1 MCLTS
6 RASDVRAV
14 NTLAHESIFC
24 RDLTESAQEL
34 RLLLCR
40 KTNKDGKERV
50 TVVTACGIFVN
61 DILEAAPI
69 DKYFEMFKPGSG
81 DEGGYVRLKMQ
92 MISEEE
98 LKAKQSGARDLSP
111 RLNLSAGPVSCIY
124 TCSQVMGASIMLLA

>member
-1 MCLTS
+1 MCPTPLYS
-6 RASDVRAV
+6 FA
-14 NTLAHESIFC
+14 C
-24 RDLTESAQEL
+24 RDLNEAAQEL

-40 KTNKDGKERV
+40 KAQKEGKERV

-92 MISEEE
+92 MISDDE
-98 LKAKQSGARDLSP
+98 LRARQSGANNSCMIAQAAGLYYKLACPQCPCNAVSLIMDISVRP
-111 RLNLSAGPVSCIY
+111 PTQNLH
-124 TCSQVMGASIMLLA
+124 